1 MNNAFLEKVERS
13 RVSTTNE
20 IAAEKKKLAEQYFTP
35 ARVSGIMAD
44 MFRACPGQKVSVLDP
59 CCGVG
64 NLSAAVLTRA
74 EREQERAVL
83 TLIEKDSY
91 LAGLAKDNFYDIVD
105 ANVINSDFFDCF
117 PTLSSFDRIVL
128 NPPYSKIL
136 AGTDAAKHC
145 VSYLGYKEANIY
157 SAFVA
162 CCLRLLSDDG
172 ELVAI
177 IPRSFCNGPLFKRFR
192 NNILEGFYLKEMYL
206 FESRRIFW
214 DSSVL
219 QEVLI
224 LKISRESSKFVRISH
239 EKNNGEIF
247 SKEICRDKVYF
258 KGDMQKFIHIPL
270 AAGDDEL
277 LNKISRFGNTLLTL
291 GLRASTGKVV
301 DFRCGDW
308 LLERKSKSSSFLLYQ
323 DSVGVD
329 ATIAFGRGTTGKPRH
344 IKTCKESMSV
354 LIPRKNYLL
363 VRRISFKESSTRI
376 VAAPLLEESYVGEYL
391 GVENHLNYIW
401 GEMVT
406 LSSNACLALFAYLST
421 KTIDLYIRRFSG
433 HTQINATDLNSIPI
447 PKLAELEFFGECNAS
462 MSMSELIV
470 CAEKIFFCDAW

>member
-35 ARVSGIMAD
+35 ARVSAIMAE
-44 MFRACPGQKVSVLDP
+44 MFCARPGQTVSVLDP

-74 EREQERAVL
+74 EREQERTLL
-83 TLIEKDSY
+83 TLIEKDGF
-91 LAGLAKDNFYDIVD
+91 LAKLAKDNFSDIVD
-105 ANVINSDFFDCF
+105 ANVIHSDFFDCV
-117 PTLSSFDRIVL
+117 PTLSVYDRIII

-136 AGTDAAKHC
+136 AGTDVARFC

-157 SAFVA
+157 SAFVS
-162 CCLRLLSDDG
+162 CCLKLLSDDG

-177 IPRSFCNGPLFKRFR
+177 IPRSFCNGPLFKGFR
-192 NNILEGFYLKEMYL
+192 NSILKGFYLQEIYL
-206 FESRRIFW
+206 FESRKIFW

-224 LKISRESSKFVRISH
+224 LKISRANSDFVRISH
-239 EKNNGEIF
+239 EENNGLI
-247 SKEICRDKVYF
+247 STKAICRDKVYF
-258 KGDMQKFIHIPL
+258 KGDSQKFIHIPL

-277 LNKISRFGNTLLTL
+277 LSRIAKFGHTLLTL

-308 LLERKSKSSSFLLYQ
+308 LLEKKNKRSSFLLYQ
-323 DSVGVD
+323 DSIGVD
-329 ATIAFGRGTTGKPRH
+329 ASIAFGRGAA
-344 IKTCKESMSV
+344 IKRRYIKVCEESMSV
-354 LIPRKNYLL
+354 LIPRQNYIL

-376 VAAPLLEESYVGEYL
+376 VAAPLLEESYGGEYL

-401 GEMVT
+401 GEKVK
-406 LSSNACLALFAYLST
+406 LSTNVCLALFAYLST
-421 KTIDLYIRRFSG
+421 KTIDSYIRRFSG
-433 HTQINATDLNSIPI
+433 HTQINAADLNSIPI
-447 PKLAELEFFGECNAS
+447 PGLAELERFGESNS
-462 MSMSELIV
+462 VMSMGEIIIK
-470 CAEKIFFCDAW
+470 AEQIFFRDA

>member
-35 ARVSGIMAD
+35 ARVSAIMAD
-44 MFRACPGQKVSVLDP
+44 MFQARPSETVSVLDP

-74 EREQERAVL
+74 EREQERAVI
-83 TLIEKDSY
+83 TLIEKDGF
-91 LAGLAKDNFYDIVD
+91 LAELAKDNFFDIVD
-105 ANVINSDFFDCF
+105 ANVIHSDFFDCF
-117 PTLSSFDRIVL
+117 PRLSSYDRIIL

-136 AGTDAAKHC
+136 AGTDTAKFC

-192 NNILEGFYLKEMYL
+192 KNILEGFYLKEMYL
-206 FESRRIFW
+206 FESRKIFW
-214 DSSVL
+214 DSNVL

-224 LKISRESSKFVRISH
+224 LKISRTSSEFVRISH
-239 EKNNGEIF
+239 EKTNGEVF

-258 KGDMQKFIHIPL
+258 KGDLQKFIHIPL

-277 LNKISRFGNTLLTL
+277 LNKISRFGDTLLTL

-329 ATIAFGRGTTGKPRH
+329 ATITFGRGSAGKLRY
-344 IKTCKESMSV
+344 IKVCKESMSV
-354 LIPRKNYLL
+354 LIPKQNYVL

-376 VAAPLLEESYVGEYL
+376 VAAPLLVESYDCEYL

-401 GEMVT
+401 GETVR

-421 KTIDLYIRRFSG
+421 ETIDSYIRRFSG

-447 PKLAELEFFGECNAS
+447 PKLAELEYFGECNS
-462 MSMSELIV
+462 TMPLSELV
-470 CAEKIFFCDAW
+470 TYAEQVFFCDT

>member
-35 ARVSGIMAD
+35 AKVSAIMAD
-44 MFRACPGQKVSVLDP
+44 MFRALPGQTVSVLDP

-83 TLIEKDSY
+83 TLIEKDGF
-91 LAGLAKDNFYDIVD
+91 LAELAKDNFFDIAD
-105 ANVINSDFFDCF
+105 ASVIHSDFFDCF
-117 PTLSSFDRIVL
+117 PRLSSYDRIIL

-136 AGTDAAKHC
+136 AGTDAAKFC
-145 VSYLGYKEANIY
+145 FSYLGYKEANIY

-192 NNILEGFYLKEMYL
+192 NNILEGFYLSEMYL
-206 FESRRIFW
+206 FESRKIFW
-214 DSSVL
+214 DSDVL

-224 LKISRESSKFVRISH
+224 LKISKASSEFVRVSH
-239 EKNNGEIF
+239 EKNNGEVF

-308 LLERKSKSSSFLLYQ
+308 LLEKKSKGSSFLLYQ

-329 ATIAFGRGTTGKPRH
+329 ATITFGRGTAGKPRH
-344 IKTCKESMSV
+344 IKICKESMSV
-354 LIPRKNYLL
+354 LIPRRNYVL

-376 VAAPLLEESYVGEYL
+376 VAAPLLEESYSDEYL

-401 GEMVT
+401 GETVR
-406 LSSNACLALFAYLST
+406 LSNNACLALFAYLST
-421 KTIDLYIRRFSG
+421 NTIDSYIRRFSG

-447 PKLAELEFFGECNAS
+447 PELAELESFAECNSA
-462 MSMSELIV
+462 MSMSELIAH
-470 CAEKIFFCDAW
+470 AEQVFFCDV